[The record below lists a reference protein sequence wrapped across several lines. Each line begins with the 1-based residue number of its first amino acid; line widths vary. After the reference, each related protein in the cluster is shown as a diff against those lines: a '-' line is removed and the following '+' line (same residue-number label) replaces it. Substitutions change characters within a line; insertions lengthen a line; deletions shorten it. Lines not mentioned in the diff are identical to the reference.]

1 MYYLIEKATTT
12 QGTAKAITD
21 KSDLTSA
28 TMALHQVMASAMAN
42 ADVINALAM
51 IIDDTGAVQRH
62 EYWVR
67 NGESE

>member
-42 ADVINALAM
+42 PDVESPCHDHRRYRSCPAARIL
-51 IIDDTGAVQRH
+51 GAEQ
-62 EYWVR
+62 
-67 NGESE
+67 

>member
-42 ADVINALAM
+42 PDVENVLAM